1 MTISKWIRPKNRN
14 CRKSSHD
21 RYRFTSKTI
30 GRRKP
35 ICVWSEFVNGL
46 PSKKMGLTTFSK
58 GRKSPRQIDEH
69 KCSADSRVATK
80 VKSPVGIDGSME

>member
-1 MTISKWIRPKNRN
+1 MTSELSRQKKRN

-35 ICVWSEFVNGL
+35 VCVWSEFVNGL
-46 PSKKMGLTTFSK
+46 LSKKMGLTTFSK
-58 GRKSPRQIDEH
+58 RRKSLSRIDEP
-69 KCSADSRVATK
+69 KCSTDSRVAIQ
-80 VKSPVGIDGSME
+80 VRSSVGIDGSME